1 MKELTSGELQDVSL
15 DILVNFHNFC
25 VKNDIHYSLSGGTL
39 LGAIRHNGFI
49 PWDDDI
55 DVQMTRPDYERF
67 VHLYRSGEDY
77 KLFAYEREDGGNAK
91 IPYARL
97 CEMKKT
103 YVDQGVAP
111 WVDEAVG
118 VWIDILPVDG
128 APDNRML
135 AKLRIMWMY
144 ILWRLSVIAR
154 EDLDLVKDIPALN
167 NKFANIVRI
176 IIKKLLP
183 DDFLDYYI
191 KQCKKY
197 DFEDSTYFA
206 NYAVLHYKF
215 KEWQPKKFMASYSLH
230 RFEESEFFIMN
241 GYDGN
246 LKCLYGDYMQL
257 PPEEK
262 RVKHEFYRYYW
273 K

>member
-1 MKELTSGELQDVSL
+1 MQELTQVELQDVSL
-15 DILVNFHNFC
+15 KILKNFHDFC
-25 VKNDIHYSLSGGTL
+25 VKNAISYSLSGGTL

-67 VHLYRSGEDY
+67 IHLYKSGEDY
-77 KLFAYEREDGGNAK
+77 KLFAYEREDGNNVK

-97 CEMKKT
+97 CEMNRT

-111 WVDEAVG
+111 WVDEGVG
-118 VWIDILPVDG
+118 VWIDILPIDG
-128 APDNRML
+128 APMNRMR
-135 AKLRIMWMY
+135 AKLRIIRMY

-154 EDLDLVKDIPALN
+154 EDLDLIKEVPALN
-167 NKFANIVRI
+167 KKYANFARI
-176 IIKKLLP
+176 IIQKLLP

-191 KQCKKY
+191 RKCKRY
-197 DFEDSTYFA
+197 DFADSFYFA

-215 KEWQPKKFMASYSLH
+215 REWQPKKYMKSYTLH
-230 RFEESEFFIMN
+230 RFEDSEFYIMN
-241 GYDGN
+241 GYEGN
-246 LKCLYGDYMQL
+246 LKSLYGDYMQL

-262 RVKHEFYRYYW
+262 RVKHELYRYYW